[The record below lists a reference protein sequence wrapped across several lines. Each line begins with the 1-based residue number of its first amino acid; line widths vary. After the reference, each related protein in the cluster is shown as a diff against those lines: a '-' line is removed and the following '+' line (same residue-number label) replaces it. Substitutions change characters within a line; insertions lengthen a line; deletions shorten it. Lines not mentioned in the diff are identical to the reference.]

1 MKVTENTVEKIKRSR
16 LASSIL
22 KSISDFKTFVCC
34 SKKDKQLEELN
45 GVLKVVSTKKKISLQ
60 AYNKLRDSKKNI
72 EANPGLMKEVSKNL
86 KKPVLFIPTLPRNP
100 QLINTFPEEY
110 II

>member
-1 MKVTENTVEKIKRSR
+1 MKISENTIEKIKSSR

-72 EANPGLMKEVSKNL
+72 ESNPGLIKEVNKNL
-86 KKPVLFIPTLPRNP
+86 RKPVLFIPILPRNP
-100 QLINTFPEEY
+100 EFINTFPEEY
-110 II
+110 VI